1 MTEDTKPSKRKGWPS
16 DHPTRVAQ
24 REAKEALLA
33 AGMEV
38 PKRKYKRKPK
48 IATIEDELLGLA
60 EGDEGRSSPAP
71 PSEGIEAD
79 EDAQSVKGEREDL
92 APEEPVGPDSI
103 VYPCGLTRAEVIRRV
118 EKNDLRGLTETDVK
132 AVQDE
137 MWIRQFDPDALK
149 GGMIRKDGTI
159 RKKPGPAKGWKK
171 MRRDLGLDGGSARGD
186 DSDGESMSH
195 AGETANG
202 EADADIEALLEGD
215 AAPERTTTSSSTKR
229 GGKAKAKRR
238 KLDEGDEVTR
248 YASENDSR
256 LGLDDEDDE
265 RRSSIVD
272 GLEAGT
278 GGKKHKS
285 KAREPGVGKGKWTR
299 PTKPEKDMLKK
310 AEALAVQN
318 VMQSAADTTAGTPE
332 EVDAST
338 AAAATAATAAGGQE
352 AAVELV
358 SQGPAPNTED
368 PRGVS
373 EAEAR
378 VRLGLVEDL
387 QRQAW
392 QSIVRDIPRVRRFE
406 PSDFRS
412 SARSLM
418 TNSQMYRVY
427 QAYDSVVKQDSAR
440 KAQAA
445 VRNAFSQ
452 RSMKPTFRSTAR
464 INKDAGTKARKVIK
478 EVSAVSPS
486 GSERNTTWML
496 DPLTWPDAP
505 VLA

>member
-1 MTEDTKPSKRKGWPS
+1 MPSALPTSQTNHFVAILLTDDTKAPAGGKKPRPRKSAAATVEVDGQSQADSAMTEDTKPSKRKGWPS
-16 DHPTRVAQ
+16 DHPTRIAQ
-24 REAKEALLA
+24 REAKEAMLA

-71 PSEGIEAD
+71 PSEGVEAD
-79 EDAQSVKGEREDL
+79 EDAQSVKGEKEDV

-171 MRRDLGLDGGSARGD
+171 MRRDLGMEVGSARGE

-202 EADADIEALLEGD
+202 EADADIEALLGGD

-238 KLDEGDEVTR
+238 KLEEGDEVTR

-256 LGLDDEDDE
+256 MCLDDEDDE
-265 RRSSIVD
+265 RRSSVVD
-272 GLEAGT
+272 GLETGTGT
-278 GGKKHKS
+278 GGKKLKS

-332 EVDAST
+332 EVDASA
-338 AAAATAATAAGGQE
+338 AAAATGAAAAGGQE
-352 AAVELV
+352 AAAELV

-392 QSIVRDIPRVRRFE
+392 QSIVRDIPRVRRIE
-406 PSDFRS
+406 PSGIPFRLKGL
-412 SARSLM
+412 SAR
-418 TNSQMYRVY
+418 R
-427 QAYDSVVKQDSAR
+427 
-440 KAQAA
+440 
-445 VRNAFSQ
+445 
-452 RSMKPTFRSTAR
+452 
-464 INKDAGTKARKVIK
+464 
-478 EVSAVSPS
+478 
-486 GSERNTTWML
+486 
-496 DPLTWPDAP
+496 P
-505 VLA
+505 VQGR